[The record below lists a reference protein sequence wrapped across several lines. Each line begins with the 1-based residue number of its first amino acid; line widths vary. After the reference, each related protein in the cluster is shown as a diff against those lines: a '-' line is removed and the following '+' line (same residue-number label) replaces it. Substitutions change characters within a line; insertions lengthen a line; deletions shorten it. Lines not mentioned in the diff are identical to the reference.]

1 MLSLTDILC
10 CQLSKK
16 IHLMLMGNRQY
27 QAGHIFLKV
36 IYLQE
41 KHTLKQ
47 NLLKSMNPD
56 IWFLGTLN

>member
-1 MLSLTDILC
+1 
-10 CQLSKK
+10 
-16 IHLMLMGNRQY
+16 MLMSNRQY

-36 IYLQE
+36 IYLQG

-47 NLLKSMNPD
+47 NLVKSMNPD